1 MRLFALELIL
11 SLLEVRGHIPRFDDF
26 RPAPAAPAPI
36 GGMVRALAAAIA
48 VFVALSLAIWGL
60 VWLAVNLL

>member
-11 SLLEVRGHIPRFDDF
+11 SLLDVRGHIPRFDDF
-26 RPAPAAPAPI
+26 RLAPAAPAPA
-36 GGMVRALAAAIA
+36 GAVRALAAAIA